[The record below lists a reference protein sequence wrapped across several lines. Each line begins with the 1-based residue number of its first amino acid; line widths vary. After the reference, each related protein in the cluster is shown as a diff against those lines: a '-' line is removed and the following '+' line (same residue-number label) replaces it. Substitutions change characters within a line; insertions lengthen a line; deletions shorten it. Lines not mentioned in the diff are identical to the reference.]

1 MKKNIKKGKIT
12 MIITMVI
19 ACFALA
25 LVMSMQFK
33 IVSETD
39 ITSIENMREA
49 ELRTELANWKS
60 KYEETETKYE
70 ETVAKIEEY
79 KQTKQSNEE
88 TEKIVEQE
96 LEQVDLTL
104 GKTYVQGEGIEVTLK
119 DTEKLVEDELQQ
131 VNIQLGK
138 VDMQGEGIE
147 VTLRETDNEEI
158 SRITADDLILIVN
171 ALKASGAE
179 AISINDE
186 RIVNMSDIVDIN
198 QSFIKINGQRIV
210 SPYVIKAIGNQSYL
224 ESSLIS
230 NGGPVDEMKKIG
242 QDVSVTK
249 SNKVVVPKHN
259 KEIKIKYMN

>member
-12 MIITMVI
+12 MTITMVI
-19 ACFALA
+19 ACFVLA

-33 IVSETD
+33 IASETD

-60 KYEETETKYE
+60 KYEEVEKKYE
-70 ETVAKIEEY
+70 ETSSKIDEY
-79 KQTKQSNEE
+79 KQNKESNE
-88 TEKIVEQE
+88 
-96 LEQVDLTL
+96 
-104 GKTYVQGEGIEVTLK
+104 
-119 DTEKLVEDELQQ
+119 DTEKLVDDELQQ
-131 VNIQLGK
+131 VNMQLGK
-138 VDMQGEGIE
+138 VDVQGEGIE

-171 ALKASGAE
+171 ALKVSGAE

-186 RIVNMSDIVDIN
+186 RIINMSDMVDIN

-210 SPYVIKAIGNQSYL
+210 APYIIKAIGNQSYL

-242 QDVSVTK
+242 QDVSITK
-249 SNKVVVPKHN
+249 SNKVIVPKYN

>member
-12 MIITMVI
+12 MTITMVI
-19 ACFALA
+19 ACFVLA

-33 IVSETD
+33 IASETD

-60 KYEETETKYE
+60 KYEEVEKKYE
-70 ETVAKIEEY
+70 ETSSKIDEY
-79 KQTKQSNEE
+79 KQNKESNE
-88 TEKIVEQE
+88 
-96 LEQVDLTL
+96 
-104 GKTYVQGEGIEVTLK
+104 
-119 DTEKLVEDELQQ
+119 DTEKLVDDELQQ
-131 VNIQLGK
+131 VNMQLGK
-138 VDMQGEGIE
+138 VDVQGEGIE

-171 ALKASGAE
+171 ALKVSGAE

-186 RIVNMSDIVDIN
+186 RIINMSDMVDIN
-198 QSFIKINGQRIV
+198 QSFIKINGQR
-210 SPYVIKAIGNQSYL
+210 IGNQSYL

-242 QDVSVTK
+242 QDVSITK
-249 SNKVVVPKHN
+249 SNKVIVPKYN